1 MSRDSDIL
9 GALRFEPMTAAEIG
23 RGFAPDHIKD
33 RAAWGRK
40 WVVKHLDWLTDPHGD
55 GVLRPM
61 AWVFDEGGPAH
72 AKASEPTYTGPDFT
86 RVPLA
91 PGFFNVATELLHS
104 WLANTMGLLD
114 PHRYRAPHAPRGTP
128 PRPRTPRGYFPKALK
143 GHI

>member
-1 MSRDSDIL
+1 MTRDNDIF

-40 WVVKHLDWLTDPHGD
+40 WVAKNEALLMVDPTGS
-55 GVLRPM
+55 GWTPRSAPVNP
-61 AWVFDEGGPAH
+61 
-72 AKASEPTYTGPDFT
+72 EPTYTGPDFT
-86 RVPLA
+86 RVPVA
-91 PGFFNVATELLHS
+91 GGFLNAAQELLHS

-114 PHRYRAPHAPRGTP
+114 THRYRAPHAPRGTP
-128 PRPRTPRGYFPKALK
+128 PRKHESRKYFPKALK

>member
-1 MSRDSDIL
+1 MTRDNDIL

-40 WVVKHLDWLTDPHGD
+40 WVAKNEAFLIPTKD
-55 GVLRPM
+55 GWTVPAQAHDEAM
-61 AWVFDEGGPAH
+61 AEAR
-72 AKASEPTYTGPDFT
+72 TYTGPDFT
-86 RVPLA
+86 VAPKA
-91 PGFFNVATELLHS
+91 PGILNAAQELLHS
-104 WLANTMGLLD
+104 WLANTTGLLD
-114 PHRYRAPHAPRGTP
+114 THRYRAPHAPRGTP

>member
-1 MSRDSDIL
+1 MTRDTDIL

-40 WVVKHLDWLTDPHGD
+40 WVAKHRASLAPKGD
-55 GVLRPM
+55 LWTVQTAP
-61 AWVFDEGGPAH
+61 
-72 AKASEPTYTGPDFT
+72 EPVEVYTGTDFT
-86 RVPLA
+86 AA
-91 PGFFNVATELLHS
+91 PEATGFLNRAQELLQS
-104 WLANTMGLLD
+104 WFVGASGLLD

-128 PRPRTPRGYFPKALK
+128 PRPHYPRTRNRAITE